1 MVNRRKL
8 EKALHYQGIIVD
20 MLNRGHFRGSRDY
33 YEQGLSQATDRELR
47 RYIRKSQET
56 LSRRG
61 QRRRFRS
68 EALRASART
77 NMIVE
82 RTIINATPIRAT
94 GAYYEQLLRHYRFSL
109 QRGNNI
115 LSSRNWSNGMVRVKL
130 NYQLIVNGNLWAD
143 TFGNTELKS
152 HNIRSERHLKEIL
165 RTISEIPSAQR
176 GYATSFT
183 ILIFP
188 PERGLLIDVDEGGA
202 LVSSHRDLKRKVF
215 ICNKNY
221 LHIFK
226 LTSVRSSNNNCLID
240 SLKRK
245 SKHKKKTAKTIRNML
260 NIGHNIKLPSAI
272 IRYLCEGYFKDIT
285 SARVQRID
293 GDLITNVYEFGEPN
307 PCEYQVELVLMD
319 EHFYLKD
326 DLILIKS
333 DKVKFSKK
341 RKDWICNKCNNPMRA
356 NHCCPQSNIN
366 YMRQQRIKYGIKEEK
381 AIDRRTNYLPIDTQT
396 RDIPFNVKRMI
407 LFDIETFIDE
417 ENDGIE
423 HIPYAIGFIDMTDG
437 KYQLYEG
444 KDCMV
449 NFVKYLLTKQ
459 NKYICAY
466 NGSGFDFRFFIS
478 ELVKQGVKIV
488 NPVIANNYILSAKFG
503 RGKTPNVFWDVC
515 RFTLASLKKAGK
527 SFKLQIEKGDFNHNL
542 MKCWNDVEKYKLQQP
557 DGTEGWKPYL
567 KKDVLVLKDL
577 FVAFNNKIFETF
589 QIYPVDYVSLSSM
602 TYALW
607 KRGLK
612 VNYEEGV
619 DEYSDIKKNFTE
631 KQYNFVRSSVYGGRT
646 YLYRM
651 FFQSKNYNKTLKKV
665 EEINR
670 VFKVIPNGDFTTN
683 LNNILKR
690 KIGLY
695 KLWSNI
701 YKSNDF
707 IYNGDVNSL
716 YPACM
721 VEHFYPVGD
730 CRWSDEPE
738 EEFNKG
744 KMGIYEVELFCNNKI
759 KVPVI
764 PIKIDKGLR
773 WITGNIKGV
782 YNSVD
787 IKNCLRFG
795 YKVKFINQCLV
806 WDEKRKD
813 VFTEFIN
820 NCYELKKQAGIDGDD
835 VLYAIS
841 KLLMNAL
848 YGKMLQRAFKGK
860 IEFCKS
866 MKDMV
871 KFEKECF
878 LDNWIVLNNDTL
890 ILIGEKKD
898 FEPCIRKPNYL
909 GSFILGYSRRIML
922 DLFSELSPD
931 LSKCPFTYTD
941 TDSLHIKG
949 KFYKKLLEKG
959 LIDDNKLG
967 YCSNDIKEEG
977 LIIKEINIAPKVY
990 LYEYITNKG
999 EIKTTMKCKGIP
1011 KNFLQKEFYSSKE
1024 MKELKLYKE
1033 DDKGRLKKISFKSFS
1048 KSDVNDGLTPLSIV
1062 VRPMTRTFNK
1072 SKWEGAEIDE
1082 EKNKVNFFHQ
1092 LDRQG

>member
-1 MVNRRKL
+1 MVNRRRL
-8 EKALHYQGIIVD
+8 EEKALHYQNILVD

-33 YEQGLSQATDRELR
+33 YEMIIREATDRDLR

-61 QRRRFRS
+61 QRRRFS
-68 EALRASART
+68 SVPLRVGGRDD
-77 NMIVE
+77 MIVE
-82 RTIINATPIRAT
+82 RTNINATPIRAT
-94 GAYYEQLLRHYRFSL
+94 GAYYDQLLRHYRFSL
-109 QRGNNI
+109 QRGNDI
-115 LSSRNWSNGMVRVKL
+115 LSSRNWTNGIVRVKI
-130 NYQLIVNGNLWAD
+130 NYQLIVNGVENQY
-143 TFGNTELKS
+143 KS
-152 HNIRSERHLKEIL
+152 HNIRSERQLKELL

-183 ILIFP
+183 ILIFQ
-188 PERGLLIDVDEGGA
+188 PERDLLIDADEGGA
-202 LVSSHRDLKRKVF
+202 LVSSHRDLKRNVF
-215 ICNKNY
+215 ICNNDN
-221 LHIFK
+221 LHIFN

-240 SLKRK
+240 TLKRK
-245 SKHKKKTAKTIRNML
+245 SKYKKTAKTIRNIL
-260 NIGHNIKLPSAI
+260 NIEHKIKLPSAI

-285 SARVQRID
+285 SVRVQRLDDDKIKD
-293 GDLITNVYEFGEPN
+293 VYIYGEPY
-307 PCEYQVELVLMD
+307 PCEYQVELVLMN

-326 DLILIKS
+326 DLILYKT
-333 DKVKFSKK
+333 DEVKFSKK

-356 NHCCPQSNIN
+356 NHRCSKSHIN
-366 YMRQQRIKYGIKEEK
+366 YMRQQRMKYGINEEK
-381 AIDRRTNYLPIDTQT
+381 AKDSRENYLPIDTLT
-396 RDIPFNVKRMI
+396 RDIPFSVKRMI
-407 LFDIETFIDE
+407 FFDIETFIDE

-423 HIPYAIGFIDMTDG
+423 HIPYAIGFIDMADG

-466 NGSGFDFRFFIS
+466 NGSGFDFRFLIS
-478 ELVKQGVKIV
+478 ELVKQGEIPR

-503 RGKTPNVFWDVC
+503 NFKTPNVLWDVC
-515 RFTLASLKKAGK
+515 RFTLSSLKNAGK
-527 SFKLQIEKGDFNHNL
+527 SFKLQVEKGDFNHNL
-542 MKCWNDVEKYKLQQP
+542 IKCWNDVEKYKLPRAPAGRQQP

-589 QIYPVDYVSLSSM
+589 QIYPVEYVSLSSM

-619 DEYSDIKKNFTE
+619 DEFSDIKKNYTE
-631 KQYNFVRSSVYGGRT
+631 KQYNFIRSSVYGGRT

-651 FFQSKNYNKTLKKV
+651 FFQSKNYKV
-665 EEINR
+665 ITEINEK
-670 VFKVIPNGDFTTN
+670 FKGEEKTKK
-683 LNNILKR
+683 LKEMYK
-690 KIGLY
+690 KIY
-695 KLWSNI
+695 DK
-701 YKSNDF
+701 NDF

-730 CRWSDEPE
+730 CRWSDKPE

-759 KVPVI
+759 KVPVV

-795 YKVKFINQCLV
+795 YEVKFFNQCLV

-860 IEFCKS
+860 IEFCKNI
-866 MKDMV
+866 KEMV
-871 KFEKECF
+871 KFEKECT

-949 KFYKKLLEKG
+949 KFYKKLLERG

-1024 MKELKLYKE
+1024 MKPLKLYKE
-1033 DDKGRLKKISFKSFS
+1033 DEKGRLKKISFKSFS
-1048 KSDVNDGLTPLSIV
+1048 KSDVNEGLTPLSIV

-1082 EKNKVNFFHQ
+1082 EKNKINFFHQ
-1092 LDRQG
+1092 LDR